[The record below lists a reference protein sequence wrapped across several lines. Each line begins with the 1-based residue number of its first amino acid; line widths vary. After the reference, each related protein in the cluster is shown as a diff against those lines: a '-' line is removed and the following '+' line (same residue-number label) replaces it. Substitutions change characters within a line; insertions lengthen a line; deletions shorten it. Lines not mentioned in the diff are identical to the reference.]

1 MIALVKQKYSK
12 HSPNKYRL
20 ININIENILG
30 ISVELLTTVTQ
41 NCFGIQIIFYGD
53 EDESYPD
60 DHAGH
65 LVVEF
70 EQWTVENDAILL
82 EILNNLLQN
91 RQLIL
96 DIWSHF

>member
-1 MIALVKQKYSK
+1 M
-12 HSPNKYRL
+12 
-20 ININIENILG
+20 
-30 ISVELLTTVTQ
+30 ELLATVTQ

-53 EDESYPD
+53 EDEAYPD

-70 EQWTVENDAILL
+70 EQWAVEDDPILL

-91 RQLIL
+91 RQLIF